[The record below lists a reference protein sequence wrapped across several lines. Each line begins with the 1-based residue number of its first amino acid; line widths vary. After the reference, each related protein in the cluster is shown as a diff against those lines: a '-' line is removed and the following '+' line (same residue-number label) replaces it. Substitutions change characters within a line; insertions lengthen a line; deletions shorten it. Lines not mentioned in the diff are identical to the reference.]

1 MGAFDNKVAY
11 ADYRDS
17 NVRISRPFIVTPV
30 VDSVDTVATHNLF
43 TIPDGFALAGGSVI
57 VTTSVTSAGAATVQ
71 FTVDGD
77 ALTGAIGKAD
87 LAAGD
92 VVSLEFGA
100 TDGTTVTGAY
110 ANGADIQFS
119 MVVGT
124 AALTAG
130 KFTVILDLVHVD
142 AIS

>member
-17 NVRISRPFIVTPV
+17 NVRVTRPFIVTPV
-30 VDSVDTVATHNLF
+30 DDSVSSATTHNLF
-43 TIPDGFALAGGSVI
+43 SVPDGYALVGGAI
-57 VTTSVTSAGAATVQ
+57 IIKTTFTGTTSIQ

-77 ALTGAIGKAD
+77 PVSGAVPVAN
-87 LAAGD
+87 LVAGD
-92 VVSLEFGA
+92 VISLEFGSVA
-100 TDGTTVTGAY
+100 GTTTAGGY

-119 MVVGT
+119 MVVTG
-124 AALTAG
+124 AITAG
-130 KFTVILDLVHVD
+130 KMLVVLDLVHVD